1 MIVDESHCL
10 GGWHFNALFWK
21 TFLLVLIYYKHDVW
35 NVVGPF
41 NIIIVLV
48 IDANNLHTGQAAEN
62 WTSFF
67 AVTWKL

>member
-1 MIVDESHCL
+1 
-10 GGWHFNALFWK
+10 
-21 TFLLVLIYYKHDVW
+21 
-35 NVVGPF
+35 VGPF